1 MLDGANVFEGAKEEP
16 LEGPPLSL
24 LKDASG
30 EVAVDRQ
37 VLRKL
42 GSQLISEGGFEA
54 LIGSLKSHAFDGGG
68 GFTSRKRME
77 EAGVVVSEATATGMF
92 SGFEI
97 RLFDWA
103 EGHSAVRPGAKQ
115 GSPRRSPEELRLL
128 RALQWKEVSRGWAI
142 ALPRAV
148 ATRKIPNLR
157 LSSSFTVEKWVDGRN
172 VGRPIVNFSGV
183 SLCPPGGEPCSL
195 NEASDH
201 LYLGSSDLGNC
212 LSRLLSDIIR
222 IAQEHP
228 GVPLVCNKVDI
239 ASAYYQAPLRLRDA
253 PLAAYE
259 LAGDPSVVIV
269 PLRVKMGMAM
279 ASFAYAP
286 IGDAIAKAIRRA
298 SPRAGS
304 DGTGDSTQEGIP
316 FLSSFGINDGLRPTT
331 PAACGPLLGRTRKG
345 EPNVVS
351 HTADSYIDDL
361 MAVTIAPNAQ
371 AVWWLQCHK
380 IWSVYEVCE
389 ARRALFQRQALALEK
404 LPDARWTQKKIFLG
418 VDIDLIN
425 LTAGVHDDRARKI
438 RVAMREILPSGAS
451 SIPPHKIVGASPD
464 LRSTIGAL
472 QFVSQVR
479 PFGAAYMKHLYASL
493 SGCPVSKPRGPLLV
507 SEEFAEVW
515 ESWANWLTSPTPQV
529 IAMMVDSPV
538 TDFLFTDAAGE
549 PGTGMGGFLAEG
561 SDLYCWDFQWDASVP
576 PSIAAKDSPAAPTS
590 INDWELLALIV
601 GVKQWRA
608 RMEKRGVSTIGRH
621 LRCRCDNAATVAWVN
636 KQWCASRVSFKLIQE
651 LEKECAEMGS
661 QVSASH
667 IPGDDNRVS
676 DYLSR
681 EFSVADSTKL
691 DRVKTFASS
700 PAQPLPPSPSPRAQP
715 LSTRTLEWVRASVRW
730 ATTSARWPKTD
741 ASVFS
746 HHFAFQ
752 SSGRSKGLRLI
763 PGPPRSRQPAGV

>member
-1 MLDGANVFEGAKEEP
+1 MK
-16 LEGPPLSL
+16 S
-24 LKDASG
+24 ASG
-30 EVAVDRQ
+30 KVTVNRQ
-37 VLRKL
+37 VLRHL
-42 GSQLISEGGFEA
+42 GSLLTSAGGLEA
-54 LIGSLKSHAFDGGG
+54 FIGCLKSHAFDGGG
-68 GFTSRKRME
+68 GFTSRRRME
-77 EAGVVVSEATATGMF
+77 EARVFVSEATVSGMF
-92 SGFEI
+92 NGFEI

-103 EGHSAVRPGAKQ
+103 KGHSAVRSTAKRC
-115 GSPRRSPEELRLL
+115 SPRRSPEELHLL

-142 ALPRAV
+142 ALPRKA
-148 ATRKIPNLR
+148 ATRMIPNLR

-212 LSRLLSDIIR
+212 LSRLLTDIIR
-222 IAQEHP
+222 IAQAHP

-259 LAGDPSVVIV
+259 LAGDPSVLIV

-286 IGDAIAKAIRRA
+286 IGDAIAKAIRKA
-298 SPRAGS
+298 APRAGL
-304 DGTGDSTQEGIP
+304 DCTGESAKEGIP
-316 FLSSFGINDGLRPTT
+316 FLSNFGINDGLRPTI
-331 PAACGPLLGRTRKG
+331 PAACGLIPGKTRKG

-361 MAVTIAPNAQ
+361 MAVTIAPHARS
-371 AVWWLQCHK
+371 VWWLQCHK

-425 LTAGVHDDRARKI
+425 LTAGVHDERARKL
-438 RVAMREILPSGAS
+438 RASMTEILPSGVS
-451 SIPPHKIVGASPD
+451 SIPPHRIVGASTD

-493 SGCPVSKPRGPLLV
+493 SGCPVAKPRGPLLV
-507 SEEFAEVW
+507 TEEFAEAW
-515 ESWANWLTSPTPQV
+515 ECWAYWLTSPTPQA

-538 TDFLFTDAAGE
+538 TDVLFTDAAGE

-561 SDLYCWDFQWDASVP
+561 SDLHCWDFQWDVSVP
-576 PSIAAKDSPAAPTS
+576 PSIASKDSPAAPTS

-608 RMEKRGVSTIGRH
+608 RMENRNVPTIGRH
-621 LRCRCDNAATVAWVN
+621 LRCRCDNASTVAWVN
-636 KQWCASRVSFKLIQE
+636 KGWCASKVSFKFIQE
-651 LEKECAEMGS
+651 LEKECAEMGCR
-661 QVSASH
+661 VSASH
-667 IPGDDNRVS
+667 IPGEENEVA

-681 EFSVADSTKL
+681 EFSVTDPAKL

-700 PAQPLPPSPSPRAQP
+700 QAQPLPSSPSPRAQP
-715 LSTRTLEWVRASVRW
+715 LSMASLEWIRTSVKW

-752 SSGRSKGLRLI
+752 STGRPRGLKLI
-763 PGPPRSRQPAGV
+763 PGPPSNRPSVGD